1 MTKKNM
7 LIFLLSMF
15 FCSTLLLAQENLKH
29 FDPMDVFELEW
40 ANDPQVSP
48 DGKTII
54 YVRQSNDIMKDR
66 TQSHLWQIDADGS
79 NHEPLLTGQPN
90 AS

>member
-1 MTKKNM
+1 MKIKTTH
-7 LIFLLSMF
+7 
-15 FCSTLLLAQENLKH
+15 TLLLPLLICSNLLIAQENLKH

-54 YVRQSNDIMKDR
+54 YVRQSDCR
-66 TQSHLWQIDADGS
+66 T
-79 NHEPLLTGQPN
+79 
-90 AS
+90 